1 MEAVRVRLGE
11 KQLNWYGI
19 HYSTLLGKTYAQLY
33 RGFTLDRG
41 RCPRGSSRRSGCPAA
56 VRPWA
61 VR

>member
-41 RCPRGSSRRSGCPAA
+41 HRLLCGGGQRS
-56 VRPWA
+56 
-61 VR
+61 